1 MLFGLWQV
9 KLVLIVKFPLSL
21 TLSLQGRGEVL
32 ATSFPEYSYLVLSPL
47 EGERQREGETLD
59 ITTT

>member
-1 MLFGLWQV
+1 V